1 MYNLLDIA
9 IKLWYH
15 CRKYNML
22 KKLWNT
28 IVAHQEARA
37 KQIMKFHS
45 SYKALSQL
53 SAMSDKELRDI
64 GIKRGDIPHVAFG
77 NMSNG

>member
-1 MYNLLDIA
+1 
-9 IKLWYH
+9 
-15 CRKYNML
+15 ML
-22 KKLWNT
+22 KKLWNA

-37 KQIMKFHS
+37 KQIMKFHT

-64 GIKRGDIPHVAFG
+64 GITRGDIPHVAFG
-77 NMSNG
+77 NYNYGKESY

>member
-1 MYNLLDIA
+1 
-9 IKLWYH
+9 
-15 CRKYNML
+15 ML
-22 KKLWNT
+22 KKLWNA
-28 IVAHQEARA
+28 IVVHQEARA

-64 GIKRGDIPHVAFG
+64 GITRGDIPHVAFG

>member
-1 MYNLLDIA
+1 
-9 IKLWYH
+9 
-15 CRKYNML
+15 ML

-77 NMSNG
+77 NYEQWQRTLTDNQQRFLAGAL

>member
-1 MYNLLDIA
+1 
-9 IKLWYH
+9 
-15 CRKYNML
+15 ML
-22 KKLWNT
+22 KKLWNA

-45 SYKALSQL
+45 SYKVLAQL

-64 GIKRGDIPHVAFG
+64 GITRGDIPSVAFG
-77 NMSNG
+77 NYHYGKESY